1 MYILH
6 MYVFY
11 ENIYVKI
18 IGAFLLLCDQCNCTE
33 KNLRRGRCSY
43 LFISV
48 LVSNNSKMFSFGM
61 RWRLMAIRHRFFF
74 TIFGSNL
81 VHSQKILQV
90 TIGSYPPTLSDITSY
105 SQQQYENFVFDNYRV
120 ASLLKSLKLF
130 LCLKPGYKM
139 YNLFPTSLNI

>member
-1 MYILH
+1 

-11 ENIYVKI
+11 ENNYVKI

-33 KNLRRGRCSY
+33 KIEAFY
-43 LFISV
+43 LLISV
-48 LVSNNSKMFSFGM
+48 LVSNDSKMFSFGM

-105 SQQQYENFVFDNYRV
+105 SYQ
-120 ASLLKSLKLF
+120 
-130 LCLKPGYKM
+130 
-139 YNLFPTSLNI
+139 